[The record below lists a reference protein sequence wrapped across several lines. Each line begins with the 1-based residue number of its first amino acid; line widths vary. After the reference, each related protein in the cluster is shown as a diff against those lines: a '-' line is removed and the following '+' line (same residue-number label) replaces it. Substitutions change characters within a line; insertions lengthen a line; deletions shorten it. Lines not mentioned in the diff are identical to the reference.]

1 MAANRQRNLGT
12 LSLVLLALVF
22 VAAVTANNALLTG
35 LRIDLTEDNLYTVSP
50 GTRNVLA
57 SIVEPINVYLFFSD
71 SETADIAP
79 LRNYANRVREMLEE
93 LEGASGGNLVLHV
106 IDPVPFSEDEDR
118 AAQFGL
124 QPITLGIGQSLYFGL
139 AATNS
144 VGDEEVIEI
153 FNPERERFL
162 EYELARLIYSLARPD
177 RVVVG
182 VHAGVSMTAGF
193 DPQTQRVTEPWV
205 VYGQAGQLFEMRSL
219 PPGFTE
225 IEDDVDV
232 LWLTHPRSLEDET
245 QYAIDQFVMGGGRAL
260 IFVDPFAEVDM
271 AAAMD
276 PAAMAA
282 GSASDLEPLLS
293 GWGVEFSTGEVVADN
308 QYALSV
314 TTGLSM
320 RPVRHLG
327 LLGLD
332 ATAIDPEDVITD
344 GLYNINVGTAGHF
357 SLAEDSAVQLQPL
370 LTSSVNAETL
380 PAIQMQM
387 LTDPEA
393 LLDDFTPSG
402 ESYIIAAR
410 LTGPLDSAFPDGPPV
425 EELPDSEG
433 DLAEGAG
440 GSGDALLEDA
450 GSVEGDADGDG
461 DGDDGNDGAEGDG
474 SSDGDADG
482 DGDGDAIAD
491 TGSDGPADSDSPE
504 TQPGSG
510 HLAST
515 DSANVILVGDVDI
528 LSDRLWVQQQ
538 SFLGQTLATAFANN
552 GDFLINAL
560 DNLSGSADLIGIR
573 ARGTYS
579 RPFTRVQA
587 LRRQA
592 DAQFRQT
599 EQRLQAEL
607 TETETRLGELQ
618 DARTDQGSLLM
629 SDEQQAEIQRFLD
642 EQVRIRQEL
651 RGVQRNLDRSI
662 ERLGTVLQFIN
673 IGLVP
678 LLLTAAALSA
688 VVVRRRRA
696 EKKS

>member
-1 MAANRQRNLGT
+1 MSANRQRNLGT

-22 VAAVTANNALLTG
+22 VAAVTANNSLLTG

-79 LRNYANRVREMLEE
+79 LRNYANRVRETLEE
-93 LEGASGGNLVLHV
+93 LESAGGGNLVLHV

-118 AAQFGL
+118 AARFGL

-144 VGDEEVIEI
+144 VGDQEVIEI
-153 FNPERERFL
+153 FNPDRERFL

-193 DPQTQRVTEPWV
+193 DPQTQRVTEPWIA
-205 VYGQAGQLFEMRSL
+205 YSQAGQLFEMRSL

-225 IEDDVDV
+225 IEEDVNV
-232 LWLTHPRSLEDET
+232 LWLVHPRALEDET
-245 QYAIDQFVMGGGRAL
+245 LYAIDQFVMGGGRAL
-260 IFVDPFAEVDM
+260 IFLDPFAEVDM

-282 GSASDLEPLLS
+282 GSASNLEPLLS
-293 GWGVEFSTGEVVADN
+293 GWGVEFSAGEVVADN

-357 SLAEDSAVQLQPL
+357 SVAEDSTVTLQPL
-370 LTSSVNAETL
+370 LTSSIDAETL

-393 LLDDFTPSG
+393 LLDDFAPSG
-402 ESYIIAAR
+402 ESYVIAGR
-410 LTGPLDSAFPDGPPV
+410 LTGPSQSAYPDGPPANS
-425 EELPDSEG
+425 EAAESQPDGE
-433 DLAEGAG
+433 
-440 GSGDALLEDA
+440 
-450 GSVEGDADGDG
+450 
-461 DGDDGNDGAEGDG
+461 
-474 SSDGDADG
+474 
-482 DGDGDAIAD
+482 
-491 TGSDGPADSDSPE
+491 
-504 TQPGSG
+504 

-538 SFLGQTLATAFANN
+538 NFLGQTLATAFANN
-552 GDFLINAL
+552 GDFLVNAL

-599 EQRLQAEL
+599 EQQLQAEL
-607 TETETRLGELQ
+607 TETENRLSELQ

-651 RGVQRNLDRSI
+651 RAVQRNLDRSI
-662 ERLGTVLQFIN
+662 EQLGTVLQFIN

-678 LLLTAAALSA
+678 LLLTAVALSA
-688 VVVRRRRA
+688 VVVRRRRT

>member
-1 MAANRQRNLGT
+1 MSANRQRNLGT

-22 VAAVTANNALLTG
+22 VAAVTANNSLLTG

-93 LEGASGGNLVLHV
+93 LESAAGGNLVLHV

-124 QPITLGIGQSLYFGL
+124 QPITLGLGQSLYFGL

-153 FNPERERFL
+153 FNPDRERFL
-162 EYELARLIYSLARPD
+162 EYELARMIYGLARPD
-177 RVVVG
+177 KVVVG

-193 DPQTQRVTEPWV
+193 DPQTQRVTEPWI
-205 VYGQAGQLFEMRSL
+205 VYSQAGQLFEMRTL

-225 IEDDVDV
+225 IEEDVDV
-232 LWLTHPRSLEDET
+232 LWLVHPRSLEDET
-245 QYAIDQFVMGGGRAL
+245 LYAIDQFVMGGGRAL

-293 GWGVEFSTGEVVADN
+293 GWGVGFSAGEVVADN

-327 LLGLD
+327 LLRLD

-357 SLAEDSAVQLQPL
+357 SVADESTVQLQPL
-370 LTSSVNAETL
+370 ISSSSNAETL

-393 LLDDFTPSG
+393 LLDDFAPSG
-402 ESYIIAAR
+402 ESYILAAR
-410 LTGPLDSAFPDGPPV
+410 LTGPLGSAYPDGPPAEV
-425 EELPDSEG
+425 LPDAEG
-433 DLAEGAG
+433 DLA
-440 GSGDALLEDA
+440 
-450 GSVEGDADGDG
+450 
-461 DGDDGNDGAEGDG
+461 DGA
-474 SSDGDADG
+474 
-482 DGDGDAIAD
+482 
-491 TGSDGPADSDSPE
+491 DSA
-504 TQPGSG
+504 

-538 SFLGQTLATAFANN
+538 NFLGQTLATAFANN

-607 TETETRLGELQ
+607 TETENRLGELQ

-678 LLLTAAALSA
+678 LLLTAAALLA

>member
-1 MAANRQRNLGT
+1 MSANRKRNLGT

-22 VAAVTANNALLTG
+22 VAAVTANNSLLTG

-79 LRNYANRVREMLEE
+79 LRNYATRVREMLEE
-93 LEGASGGNLVLHV
+93 LESAGGGNLVLHV

-118 AAQFGL
+118 AARFGL

-153 FNPERERFL
+153 FNPDRERFL

-205 VYGQAGQLFEMRSL
+205 AYSQAGQLFEMRSL

-225 IEDDVDV
+225 IEEDVDV
-232 LWLTHPRSLEDET
+232 LWLVHPRALEDET
-245 QYAIDQFVMGGGRAL
+245 LYAIDQFVMGGGRAL
-260 IFVDPFAEVDM
+260 IFLDPFAEVDM

-282 GSASDLEPLLS
+282 GSASDLAPLLS
-293 GWGVEFSTGEVVADN
+293 GWGVEFSAGEVVADN
-308 QYALSV
+308 RYALSV

-357 SLAEDSAVQLQPL
+357 SVAEDSTVTLQPL
-370 LTSSVNAETL
+370 LTSSIDAETL

-393 LLDDFTPSG
+393 LLDDFAPSG
-402 ESYIIAAR
+402 ESYVIAGR
-410 LTGPLDSAFPDGPPV
+410 LTGPLQSAYPDGPPA
-425 EELPDSEG
+425 EELPDGE
-433 DLAEGAG
+433 
-440 GSGDALLEDA
+440 
-450 GSVEGDADGDG
+450 
-461 DGDDGNDGAEGDG
+461 
-474 SSDGDADG
+474 
-482 DGDGDAIAD
+482 
-491 TGSDGPADSDSPE
+491 
-504 TQPGSG
+504 Q
-510 HLAST
+510 LAST

-538 SFLGQTLATAFANN
+538 NFLGQTLATAFANN
-552 GDFLINAL
+552 GDFLVNAL

-599 EQRLQAEL
+599 EQQLQAEL
-607 TETETRLGELQ
+607 TETENRLSELQ

-651 RGVQRNLDRSI
+651 RAVQRNLDRSI
-662 ERLGTVLQFIN
+662 EQLGTVLQFIN

-678 LLLTAAALSA
+678 LLLTAVALSA
-688 VVVRRRRA
+688 VVVRRRST

>member
-1 MAANRQRNLGT
+1 MSANRQRNLGT

-22 VAAVTANNALLTG
+22 VAAVTANNTLLTG
-35 LRIDLTEDNLYTVSP
+35 LRVDLTEDNLYTVSP

-79 LRNYANRVREMLEE
+79 LRNYASRVREMLEE
-93 LEGASGGNLVLHV
+93 LESAAGGNLVLHV

-124 QPITLGIGQSLYFGL
+124 QPISLGIGQSLYFGL

-153 FNPERERFL
+153 FNPDRERFL
-162 EYELARLIYSLARPD
+162 EYELARLFYSLARPD

-193 DPQTQRVTEPWV
+193 DPQTQRVTEPWI
-205 VYGQAGQLFEMRSL
+205 VYNQAGQLFEMRSL

-225 IEDDVDV
+225 IEEDVDV
-232 LWLTHPRSLEDET
+232 LWLVHPRSLEDET
-245 QYAIDQFVMGGGRAL
+245 LYAIDQFVMGGGRAL
-260 IFVDPFAEVDM
+260 IFLDPFAEVDM

-293 GWGVEFSTGEVVADN
+293 GWGVEFSGGEVVADN

-357 SLAEDSAVQLQPL
+357 SVAEDSAVQLQPL
-370 LTSSVNAETL
+370 LSSSSNAETL

-402 ESYIIAAR
+402 ESYIIAGR
-410 LTGPLDSAFPDGPPV
+410 LAGTLISAYPDGPPA
-425 EELPDSEG
+425 EELPDAEG
-433 DLAEGAG
+433 DLAESADDAAAG
-440 GSGDALLEDA
+440 D
-450 GSVEGDADGDG
+450 
-461 DGDDGNDGAEGDG
+461 
-474 SSDGDADG
+474 
-482 DGDGDAIAD
+482 D
-491 TGSDGPADSDSPE
+491 TGSAGPAESDSPE
-504 TQPGSG
+504 DPPGDE

-538 SFLGQTLATAFANN
+538 NFLGQTLATAFANN

-607 TETETRLGELQ
+607 ADTENRLGELQ
-618 DARTDQGSLLM
+618 EARTDQGSLLI

-651 RGVQRNLDRSI
+651 RAVQRNLDRSI

-678 LLLTAAALSA
+678 LLLTAVALLA